1 MFEAHM
7 LDAQVFRKIFE
18 AAKELLEDASFDCT
32 SEGLSLQ
39 AMDAIH
45 VSLVALELRAE
56 GFELY
61 RCDRAMNMGFKVAG
75 LLKILKCA
83 GSKDSLTM
91 RADDQPDKCSFIF
104 ESPNKDKISQFDFS
118 LTDIDQ
124 EHLQVPEQEYFVN
137 IKMPSSEFSRIC
149 RDLANFGDTV
159 TISCTKGQVQFA
171 ANGDL
176 GTANIRLQE
185 SNSIDDDENE
195 RVQID
200 VGEPL
205 TLSFAVRYLNNFAK
219 AQVLSDTVTLM
230 LTPKTPMVVEYK
242 IGDYG
247 HIRFYLAPKIDDDE
261 DDDATSQP
269 TQGMKDEDDE
279 D

>member
-1 MFEAHM
+1 M
-7 LDAQVFRKIFE
+7 
-18 AAKELLEDASFDCT
+18 
-32 SEGLSLQ
+32 
-39 AMDAIH
+39 
-45 VSLVALELRAE
+45 RAE
-56 GFELY
+56 
-61 RCDRAMNMGFKVAG
+61 
-75 LLKILKCA
+75 
-83 GSKDSLTM
+83 
-91 RADDQPDKCSFIF
+91 DQPDKCSFIF
-104 ESPNKDKISQFDFS
+104 ESPNKDKVSQFDFS

-185 SNSIDDDENE
+185 SNSIDDEENE

-269 TQGMKDEDDE
+269 TQGMKDEDEE

>member
-61 RCDRAMNMGFKVAG
+61 RCDRATNMGFKVAG

-83 GSKDSLTM
+83 GNKDSLTM
-91 RADDQPDKCSFIF
+91 RAEDQPDKCSFIF
-104 ESPNKDKISQFDFS
+104 ESPNKDKISQFDFA

-124 EHLQVPEQEYFVN
+124 EHLQIPDQEYFVT
-137 IKMPSSEFSRIC
+137 IKMPSAEFSRIC

-185 SNSIDDDENE
+185 SNSIDDDESD

-247 HIRFYLAPKIDDDE
+247 HIRFFLAPKIDE
-261 DDDATSQP
+261 EEDDATSQP
-269 TQGMKDEDDE
+269 TQAVKDEEDD

>member
-91 RADDQPDKCSFIF
+91 RAEDQPDKCSFIF
-104 ESPNKDKISQFDFS
+104 ESPNKDKVSQFDFS

-185 SNSIDDDENE
+185 SNSIDDEENE

-269 TQGMKDEDDE
+269 TQGMKD
-279 D
+279 

>member
-104 ESPNKDKISQFDFS
+104 ESPNKDKVSQFDFS

-185 SNSIDDDENE
+185 SNSIDDEENE

-261 DDDATSQP
+261 DDDTTSQP

>member
-7 LDAQVFRKIFE
+7 VDAHVFRKIFE

-32 SEGLSLQ
+32 SDGLSLQ

-45 VSLVALELRAE
+45 VSLVAVQLRSE

-91 RADDQPDKCSFIF
+91 RAEDNADKCSFIF
-104 ESPNKDKISQFDFS
+104 ESPNKDKVSQFDFS

-124 EHLQVPEQEYFVN
+124 EHLQVPEQDYQVN
-137 IKMPSSEFSRIC
+137 IKMPSAEFSRIC

-159 TISCTKGQVQFA
+159 QISCTKGQIQFA

-185 SNSIDDDENE
+185 KNNVDDDGDKISIEVE
-195 RVQID
+195 
-200 VGEPL
+200 EPL
-205 TLSFAVRYLNNFAK
+205 SLSFAVRYLNNFAK
-219 AQVLSDTVTLM
+219 AQVLSDTVSLM
-230 LTPKTPMVVEYK
+230 LTPKTPMVVEYQ

-247 HIRFYLAPKIDDDE
+247 HIRFYLAPKIDDEEDE
-261 DDDATSQP
+261 DASQSQ
-269 TQGMKDEDDE
+269 TQNMKDEDE

>member
-1 MFEAHM
+1 M

-91 RADDQPDKCSFIF
+91 RAEDQPDKCSFIF
-104 ESPNKDKISQFDFS
+104 ESPNKDKVSQFDFS

-185 SNSIDDDENE
+185 SNSIDDEENE

-247 HIRFYLAPKIDDDE
+247 HIRFYLAPKIDDDD

-269 TQGMKDEDDE
+269 TQGMKDEDE

>member
-45 VSLVALELRAE
+45 VSLVSLELRAE

-61 RCDRAMNMGFKVAG
+61 RCDRATNMGFKVAG

-83 GSKDSLTM
+83 GNKDSLTM
-91 RADDQPDKCSFIF
+91 RAEDQPDKCSFIF
-104 ESPNKDKISQFDFS
+104 ESPNKDKISQFDFA

-124 EHLQVPEQEYFVN
+124 EHLQVPDQEYFVN
-137 IKMPSSEFSRIC
+137 IKMPSAEFSRIC

-185 SNSIDDDENE
+185 SSSIDDDESD

-219 AQVLSDTVTLM
+219 AQVRNIFPYSLM
-230 LTPKTPMVVEYK
+230 K
-242 IGDYG
+242 
-247 HIRFYLAPKIDDDE
+247 
-261 DDDATSQP
+261 
-269 TQGMKDEDDE
+269 
-279 D
+279 

>member
-104 ESPNKDKISQFDFS
+104 ESPNKDKVSQFDFS

>member
-7 LDAQVFRKIFE
+7 LDAHVFRKIFE

-61 RCDRAMNMGFKVAG
+61 RCDRSMNMGFKVGG

-83 GSKDSLTM
+83 GNKDSLTM
-91 RADDQPDKCSFIF
+91 RAEDQPDKCSFIF
-104 ESPNKDKISQFDFS
+104 ESPNKDKISQFDFA

-137 IKMPSSEFSRIC
+137 IKMPSAEFSRIC

-159 TISCTKGQVQFA
+159 VISCTKGQVQFA

-185 SNSIDDDENE
+185 SNSIDDDESD

-219 AQVLSDTVTLM
+219 AQVLSDYVTLM

-247 HIRFYLAPKIDDDE
+247 QIRFYLAPKIDDE
-261 DDDATSQP
+261 EEEEN
-269 TQGMKDEDDE
+269 TQTAQSVKDEDDE
-279 D
+279 